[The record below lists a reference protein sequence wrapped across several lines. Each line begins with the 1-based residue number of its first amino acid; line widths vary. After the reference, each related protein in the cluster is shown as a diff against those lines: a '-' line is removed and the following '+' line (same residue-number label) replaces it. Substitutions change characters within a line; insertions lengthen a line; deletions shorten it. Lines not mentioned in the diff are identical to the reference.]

1 MSIKL
6 NTFEFKVR
14 TNSGAEFVC
23 IMPALNYM
31 DAVSKFSTQG
41 FAVTVEGRILLTAAV
56 NDFSVEK
63 VAEGSDLY
71 KEFAERHSDL
81 LKGLR
86 LM

>member
-1 MSIKL
+1 MSTKL
-6 NTFEFKVR
+6 STFEFNIR
-14 TNSGAEFVC
+14 TNSGAEFIC

-41 FAVTVEGRILLTAAV
+41 FAVTLEGRILLTSAV
-56 NDFSVEK
+56 NDFAVLK
-63 VAEGSDLY
+63 VAETSDVY
-71 KEFAERHSDL
+71 KEFAEKHSEL